1 MSTSREELDAAIERA
16 ISALDVAIIE
26 NRLYDDPLRLVLV
39 GLIQTLRAQQRLH
52 AAASQDMAGHLEKAR
67 VYLEDARQ
75 PVRDEELQRAV
86 TRGVG
91 AHAINMV
98 ASIRLG
104 TVAGLA
110 AAGLVLGLIG
120 FGLGGWWQYDRM
132 AAQVDRMAA
141 DVETQDKLNDRI
153 MVEAK
158 ELGSV
163 VLSARSAAM
172 WTELVQRNP
181 NVAEAFRDCQPMKV
195 TAGSACSLPVW
206 TMPPPPPKMATPA
219 TH

>member
-1 MSTSREELDAAIERA
+1 MSTGREELDAAIERA
-16 ISALDVAIIE
+16 VSALDVAIIE
-26 NRLYDDPLRLVLV
+26 NRLHDDPLRLVLV

-52 AAASQDMAGHLEKAR
+52 AAANQDMAGHLEQAR
-67 VYLEDARQ
+67 VYLENARQ
-75 PVRDEELQRAV
+75 PVRDEELRRAV
-86 TRGVG
+86 VQGVG
-91 AHAINMV
+91 AYAFDMLTSLRV
-98 ASIRLG
+98 STA
-104 TVAGLA
+104 AGLA
-110 AAGLVLGLIG
+110 AVGLVLGLIG
-120 FGLGGWWQYDRM
+120 FGLGGWWQHDRM

-172 WTELVQRNP
+172 WMELVQRNP
-181 NVAEAFRDCQPMKV
+181 NVAEAYRDCQPIKQA
-195 TAGSACSLPVW
+195 AGSACSLPVW
-206 TMPPPPPKMATPA
+206 TVPPSPKMATPA

>member
-1 MSTSREELDAAIERA
+1 
-16 ISALDVAIIE
+16 
-26 NRLYDDPLRLVLV
+26 
-39 GLIQTLRAQQRLH
+39 
-52 AAASQDMAGHLEKAR
+52 
-67 VYLEDARQ
+67 
-75 PVRDEELQRAV
+75 
-86 TRGVG
+86 
-91 AHAINMV
+91 
-98 ASIRLG
+98 
-104 TVAGLA
+104 
-110 AAGLVLGLIG
+110 
-120 FGLGGWWQYDRM
+120 
-132 AAQVDRMAA
+132 MAA
-141 DVETQDKLNDRI
+141 DVKTQDKLNDRI

-181 NVAEAFRDCQPMKV
+181 NVAEAFHDCQPMKV